1 MRQSSRTA
9 RLTRWGVPA
18 GAVATAGLVAAVT
31 AASSAQAV
39 PQLAPRTP
47 QQLLASVARAANAA
61 PRPLSGTIS
70 ESTALGL
77 PSLPDLGGVSSSLSA
92 LTGSHT
98 FKVWYADPAHVRV
111 ADIASMGETD
121 LRVDGRQV
129 WLWQSSSQ
137 TATRLTLPARSAE
150 ARAKAGAAG
159 RDAAAAVTPQQA
171 ARKVLAAVG
180 PSTVV
185 GVQQNV
191 TVAGQAAY
199 QLRIAPRSS
208 QSLVGRILIA
218 VDAANSTPLRLE
230 VFARGASSPAIQI
243 GFTSISWGKPAA
255 SNFTFSP
262 PNGAKVKHETLAAAG
277 GFGLGGPFAVAL
289 PAARNWTQAGV
300 QVKVPAGAKM
310 ARINARFAQHRLPP
324 GVQAIKVGNRR
335 LVVPK
340 GLPKAAVAKLKAAL
354 KSGKPVLPILF
365 RSVHGRA
372 QVSLRKMPK
381 GFTAPV
387 PVPVPFPALAAGPR
401 VIGKGWLSVVVFPA
415 MAAMNWVA
423 SPPGPLPRGSAT
435 YGGSAGVTPQ
445 RVVARPA
452 GALGGLGQYLPLL
465 EKSATPVHGAF
476 GSGRLLRTALVSV
489 LITSKGQVLA
499 GAVTPS
505 VLYAAAAQVK

>member
-9 RLTRWGVPA
+9 RITRWAVPA
-18 GAVATAGLVAAVT
+18 GAVATAGLVAAGTVL
-31 AASSAQAV
+31 SSAQAV

-61 PRPLSGTIS
+61 PRPLSGTVS
-70 ESTALGL
+70 ESTSLGL
-77 PSLPDLGGVSSSLSA
+77 PSLPDLGGISSSLSS

-98 FKVWYADPAHVRV
+98 FKVWYAGPAHVRV

-137 TATRLTLPARSAE
+137 TATRLTLPARSAQQQ
-150 ARAKAGAAG
+150 
-159 RDAAAAVTPQQA
+159 AAAEGRSAAADVTPQQA

-185 GVQQNV
+185 GVQQNI

-243 GFTSISWGKPAA
+243 GFTSVSWGKPAA

-262 PNGAKVKHETLAAAG
+262 PAGAKVRHEALSSAG

-289 PAARNWTQAGV
+289 PAGRTWTRAAP
-300 QVKVPAGAKM
+300 QVKVPAGAK
-310 ARINARFAQHRLPP
+310 ANWSKLPP
-324 GVQAIKVGNRR
+324 GLPARVRKIKVGNRT
-335 LVVPK
+335 LLVPK
-340 GLPKAAVAKLKAAL
+340 SLTPAQLAKLKKAFA
-354 KSGKPVLPILF
+354 SGKPFAITRPANGGGAVWFRQLPK
-365 RSVHGRA
+365 GA
-372 QVSLRKMPK
+372 QV
-381 GFTAPV
+381 PV
-387 PVPVPFPALAAGPR
+387 QARIGPGAPR
-401 VIGKGWLSVVVFPA
+401 VIGKDWLSVVVVPA
-415 MAAMNWVA
+415 GATLTGALMPAVAPSRVAFSVHGASRAM
-423 SPPGPLPRGSAT
+423 
-435 YGGSAGVTPQ
+435 PQ
-445 RVVARPA
+445 RVVACPP
-452 GALGGLGQYLPLL
+452 GALGGLRQYLPLL
-465 EKSATPVHGAF
+465 EKSATPVRGAW
-476 GSGRLLRTALVSV
+476 GHGRLLRTALVSV